1 MAYQWQGRSI
11 KNIFIGRHTMG
22 HIMLDFTQPDSH
34 ITSSTSKFGTTNST
48 ISHPTI
54 FFLSW
59 ENISLNLA
67 SNDSTALPFSGP
79 FAYGWLRSESF
90 ASYKHEKHCA
100 SVADEHWE
108 LPTMALNFHMKY
120 LPLQLCFEW
129 SHKLRDC
136 DPSRPRVQR
145 KKMRAWSAFLLSC
158 NLSFQWHVAFLLQS
172 SLLFSLGSLLVK

>member
-22 HIMLDFTQPDSH
+22 HTMLDFTQPDSH
-34 ITSSTSKFGTTNST
+34 ITSSTSKFGTTDST

-79 FAYGWLRSESF
+79 FAYGWFRSESF

-145 KKMRAWSAFLLSC
+145 KMRAWSAFLLSC